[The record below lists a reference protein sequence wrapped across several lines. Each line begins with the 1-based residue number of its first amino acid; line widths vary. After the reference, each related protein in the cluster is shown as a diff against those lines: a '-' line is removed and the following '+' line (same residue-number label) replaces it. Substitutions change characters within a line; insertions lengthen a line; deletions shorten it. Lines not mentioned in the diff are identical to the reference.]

1 MRRGRRERCSFARRR
16 ENARG
21 CGDLNTENTTAPPRR
36 NRGKSRTSRP
46 RLPASAGGHARQP
59 PVGALAAG
67 MGPARARARDAR
79 RSSPR
84 ASFGVAAR
92 DEREHARRAVAS
104 SLVRAPRR
112 QDRLETVPCAG
123 LPKMGTMEKARAS
136 CAEVANLRKGTL
148 RDVPVR
154 ATAPA
159 ERSAGSRLWDDT
171 TGRSTTRSPAS
182 GGGASASVA
191 VAGRMCVSRRA
202 GNGAAGMFEPVALVR
217 RRREEDAKVERR
229 VRRVGRSRRVPPRRP
244 RGFARA
250 YLRHSAVASADLD
263 PGATRVGRQHVRAP
277 DGAARAQRR
286 GVVQDVLHEPPV
298 REIARSSATIVIHRA
313 VVPPH
318 PALPPPRGAQCAP
331 PWNRSAVGGNNRPS
345 ALFCALARSTV
356 ILSGSVVSEKP
367 LARQNKKFRLVAHTT

>member
-1 MRRGRRERCSFARRR
+1 
-16 ENARG
+16 
-21 CGDLNTENTTAPPRR
+21 
-36 NRGKSRTSRP
+36 
-46 RLPASAGGHARQP
+46 
-59 PVGALAAG
+59 

-263 PGATRVGRQHVRAP
+263 PGATSVGRQHVRAP

-298 REIARSSATIVIHRA
+298 REIAEIVRHHRNPPCCRAAAPRASSSARRTVRA
-313 VVPPH
+313 PVEPLRCGRQQPGECTF
-318 PALPPPRGAQCAP
+318 LRTGAQYRYKIGIRRCLK
-331 PWNRSAVGGNNRPS
+331 NRSHGK
-345 ALFCALARSTV
+345 
-356 ILSGSVVSEKP
+356 I
-367 LARQNKKFRLVAHTT
+367 KKFRLVAHTT